1 MQRLIA
7 TWSGLEQSVV
17 DKAINE
23 WHGRLC
29 TCVRADGQ
37 HFEYLLWAVNFSLRL
52 ILLFKFANMHF
63 VIGTLS
69 NCCLL
74 YKVQSQHVKPGLV
87 GWVT

>member
-7 TWSGLEQSVV
+7 TWSDLEQRVV

-23 WHGRLC
+23 WHGRLH

-37 HFEYLLWAVNFSLRL
+37 HLEHLLRAANFSFEL
-52 ILLFKFANMHF
+52 ILLFNFANMHF
-63 VIGTLS
+63 MIGTLS

-74 YKVQSQHVKPGLV
+74 YKVQLQHVKPGLV
-87 GWVT
+87 G